1 MKHIYCADD
10 LLPIFVFYSIISR
23 CKSLKDLSLLGLKL
37 TYGTQFMV
45 VERNVKMLIQ
55 ILEDEFRVSNRFW
68 GMQRIQGKDLM
79 EVLFGIC
86 HFEIGVNQYRE

>member
-1 MKHIYCADD
+1 
-10 LLPIFVFYSIISR
+10 
-23 CKSLKDLSLLGLKL
+23 
-37 TYGTQFMV
+37 MV

-55 ILEDEFRVSNRFW
+55 ILEDEFRVSNSFW
-68 GMQRIQGKDLM
+68 GMQRIQGKDSM